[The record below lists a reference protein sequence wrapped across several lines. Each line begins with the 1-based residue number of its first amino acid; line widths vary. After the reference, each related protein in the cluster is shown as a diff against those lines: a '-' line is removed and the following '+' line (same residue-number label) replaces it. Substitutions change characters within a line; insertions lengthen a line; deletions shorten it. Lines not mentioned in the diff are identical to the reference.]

1 MVTIRWGIQGFPDLG
16 YIDLDRS
23 IDNLCVLIA
32 ERLKAE
38 GLPENVELR
47 ALISPWIGHH
57 SALAEPSGEAVMDVV
72 QVIWN
77 RAEWVVSE
85 TETRPDTDPE

>member
-16 YIDLDRS
+16 YIDLDQS
-23 IDNLCVLIA
+23 VSNLRDMIA

-38 GLPENVELR
+38 GLPETVELR

-57 SALAEPSGEAVMDVV
+57 STIAEPSSEAMMDVV
-72 QVIWN
+72 QDVWN
-77 RAEWVVSE
+77 RAEWVVRES
-85 TETRPDTDPE
+85 ETRPDVDPE